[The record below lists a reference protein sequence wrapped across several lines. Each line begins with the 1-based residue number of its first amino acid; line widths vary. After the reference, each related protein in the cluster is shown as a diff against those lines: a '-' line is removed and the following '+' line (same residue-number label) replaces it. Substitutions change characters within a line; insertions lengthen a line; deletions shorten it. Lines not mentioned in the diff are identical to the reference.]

1 MGRPVSTDL
10 QNLLDLSSCETQ
22 TTLDLYLED
31 SSEIHVATAELEDT
45 ETGTFDY
52 TADLRKAGELQQSIG
67 TPPNRGTATIQN
79 ADKVFGGYV
88 TGEDLIHAVA
98 VLGRIYRDEAR
109 VLPSVWVELFRGE
122 AFPLGV
128 DETTVEL
135 EVLSDLVACG
145 YCVSDWTLGEN
156 CQLRF
161 KHADTC
167 GYSGG
172 ETLCNK
178 KRRSK
183 LGCLGRANEHHFGGM
198 EFPDIQIPTT
208 PAGVT
213 VSGGGHHNCP
223 RVDQWIP
230 VEDADGRVGF
240 DRAGNI
246 KKGRKIYDPLTGRF
260 ERVKSADI
268 VKDQPIWEIEGSNCV
283 AGYSSPSHPV
293 FPYSE
298 HKNGIPVSQ
307 MWKGDPILMWHRVL
321 DNLID
326 RKLKIC
332 RDTGELGDVVRI
344 ELESGHVYAYG
355 NSTEIFIV
363 CHNSKDPGEII
374 LV

>member
-10 QNLLDLSSCETQ
+10 QNLLDLQSCETQ

-31 SSEIHVATAELEDT
+31 TTEIHVATAELADT

-52 TADLRKAGELQQSIG
+52 TDDLRTSNELQQSVG
-67 TPPNRGTATIQN
+67 TPPNRGTVSIQN

-88 TGEDLIHAVA
+88 TGEDLVHAVA
-98 VLGRIYRDEAR
+98 VIGRIYRDENGA
-109 VLPSVWVELFRGE
+109 LPSVWVELFRGE

-128 DETTVEL
+128 DETVVEL
-135 EVLSDLVACG
+135 EVLSDLVASG
-145 YCVSDWTLGEN
+145 FCVSDWTLAEN
-156 CQLRF
+156 CQFRF
-161 KHADTC
+161 KHAGTC

-183 LGCLGRANEHHFGGM
+183 LGCLGRANEHRFGGM
-198 EFPDIQIPTT
+198 EYPDIQT
-208 PAGVT
+208 PAVPVGGT
-213 VSGGGHHNCP
+213 GSGGGHHNCP

-230 VEDADGRVGF
+230 VAGVYGGVIARL
-240 DRAGNI
+240 AGNI
-246 KKGRKIYDPLTGRF
+246 RKGDRLYDPLSGRF
-260 ERVKSADI
+260 ETVKSAEI
-268 VKDQPIWEIEGSNCV
+268 VENVPIWEIRGSNGV
-283 AGYSSPSHPV
+283 AGYSSQSHPV

-298 HKNGIPVSQ
+298 HENGIPVSQ

-321 DNLID
+321 DDLID
-326 RKLKIC
+326 RTLTTC
-332 RDTGELGDVVRI
+332 GDTGKFGNVVRI

-374 LV
+374 VI